1 MSKARQPILNYE
13 GLYEITDT
21 GQVYSMPRKGSK
33 GGLRLPYKDKAGYY
47 RIGLCKDGRQ
57 KTCLVHQLV
66 AATFIGENTDSFL
79 VCHKDG
85 NPDNNA
91 VSNLYYGTK
100 SDNSKDAVKH
110 GTHNF
115 LKANYDGDH
124 LAGEDCTWS
133 KLDEGTVRYIK
144 QMKGQKTCRNLAKEL
159 NISYAN
165 VSAIWCG
172 RSWRHV
178 A

>member
-1 MSKARQPILNYE
+1 MSKARRPIPNYE

-57 KTCLVHQLV
+57 KTCLIHQLV
-66 AATFIGENTDSFL
+66 AATFIGEKTDGFL

-85 NPDNNA
+85 NPANNA

-110 GTHNF
+110 GTHNLLSSNF
-115 LKANYDGDH
+115 K
-124 LAGEDCTWS
+124 GERVKGESCSWS
-133 KLDEGTVRYIK
+133 KVTEDVVRYVRS
-144 QMKGQKTCRNLAKEL
+144 MKGEKSSRALAKEL
-159 NISYAN
+159 SISQGN
-165 VSAIWCG
+165 VSAIWTG
-172 RSWRHV
+172 KSWRHV